1 MRSRRSYSPNTIAST
16 RSWSSGTCH
25 CRRSRASRSR
35 SRCHH
40 TASGTVSARLC
51 GYSSG
56 WLRHGRTCRNGHPRF
71 GPKRPRP
78 VYFAGLTQA
87 RFNVAPISR
96 QFGAC
101 RAVPPSLCALPHVDA
116 WRPGCAQPGIRPTAR
131 PNPFARRPPCSCRLL
146 PSHFRCARANAFGA
160 SAVAARLL
168 PPIARRTPLAH
179 YSFARVASCVGL
191 DQPPTAG
198 PKA

>member
-1 MRSRRSYSPNTIAST
+1 MSSRRSYSPNTIAST

-56 WLRHGRTCRNGHPRF
+56 WLRHGRTCRNGRPRF

-87 RFNVAPISR
+87 RFNVAPNSR
-96 QFGAC
+96 QFGGVSR
-101 RAVPPSLCALPHVDA
+101 RAAVALRA
-116 WRPGCAQPGIRPTAR
+116 ATRRRLAPGCAQPGIRPTAR

-179 YSFARVASCVGL
+179 YSFARVASGV
-191 DQPPTAG
+191 DPD
-198 PKA
+198 